1 MATAFANADAN
12 ADGRISMEDRL
23 WWVWLW
29 FGWHMVAL
37 DSLVWGQN
45 MQKTSKNTSNPVAPI
60 STNIQN
66 GVLMLKTTCSNS
78 CSLIVLCKTT
88 TSWSFKCQ
96 DTHTHNT
103 KKKGRLDQQLKFSI
117 TGHYGMSVATAR
129 SLNGSLEPTQ
139 TLTERCCAT
148 FLTRWI
154 ATRRQVKLTRINMN
168 PTWYPWLLHIWF
180 TCLLLNKI
188 IWHHVA
194 LTIWINMRNVAM
206 AHQIFFSKVVG

>member
-96 DTHTHNT
+96 DTHTH
-103 KKKGRLDQQLKFSI
+103 I
-117 TGHYGMSVATAR
+117 TPRKRGD
-129 SLNGSLEPTQ
+129 
-139 TLTERCCAT
+139 
-148 FLTRWI
+148 
-154 ATRRQVKLTRINMN
+154 
-168 PTWYPWLLHIWF
+168 
-180 TCLLLNKI
+180 
-188 IWHHVA
+188 
-194 LTIWINMRNVAM
+194 WINNSNFRSQGITTCRLQRPGVWTALWSQHRLWPRDVAQRFWLGGSQQG
-206 AHQIFFSKVVG
+206 AK